1 MYVITRYVFSVMLMH
16 QRLDRL
22 LLGFTVAV
30 LAGCAADTTERDTGV
45 ASDTLRWTPSA
56 LSRPDTFQ
64 LTWPDI
70 TDTTMV
76 ARRVWDSVRTRMF
89 DGMPSAQEFV
99 NVRSDEYRTAAAEYP
114 TMPGWWF
121 DREAMIV
128 TNKGMFVSVTVGSH
142 DFTGGAHPY
151 GGVWAGTFRMAD
163 GSMMTLDDVLRGA
176 WRGRLDS
183 LGEIAFRAAREIA
196 DTTSLQD
203 AGFFTTPFVEAER
216 FALAQTWYPS
226 VDGLEF
232 YYNLYEVGPYV
243 MGPTMI
249 TIPWTAIMDV
259 LQPDMVAWIRRNA
272 KR

>member
-1 MYVITRYVFSVMLMH
+1 MRRLTLLFSVMMLH
-16 QRLDRL
+16 HLVLRLCMGL
-22 LLGFTVAV
+22 ILVMFT
-30 LAGCAADTTERDTGV
+30 GCAADTAERDADTP
-45 ASDTLRWTPSA
+45 ADTLRWTPTTF
-56 LSRPDTFQ
+56 SRPDTFQ
-64 LTWPDI
+64 LEWPTI
-70 TDTTMV
+70 TDTSVV
-76 ARRVWDSVRTRMF
+76 ARAVWDSVRTKMF
-89 DGMPSAQEFV
+89 DGLSSAKEFV
-99 NVRSDEYRTAAAEYP
+99 ADRDGQYRTALTEYP

-128 TNKGMFVSVTVGSH
+128 TNKGTFVSVTVGTH

-151 GGVWAGTFRMAD
+151 GGVWAGTFRMTD
-163 GSMMTLDDVLRGA
+163 GAMMTLDDVLRGA

-196 DTTSLQD
+196 DTTSLQE
-203 AGFFTTPFVEAER
+203 AGFFTSPFVETEG
-216 FALAQTWYPS
+216 FALAYTWYPS

-249 TIPWTAIMDV
+249 TIPWTAIADM
-259 LQPDMVAWIRRNA
+259 LQPDMTAWVRRNA